1 MLIVDIHL
9 LAIIHVLYVVYQT
22 AFAPP
27 PPPSFRDEQTMSTT
41 TRRARRV
48 VVPVSDEGTAAAT
61 AAQRNASDVD
71 ASSYVPPQERFISG
85 VDHRGITK
93 TTSHG
98 KRKRDA
104 DDGGENADA
113 TMMME
118 EDYGEAFRNFKAAK
132 ATYDANAGKKSG
144 RPWKM
149 RASRASSLG
158 AVGSNKTWEARME
171 EKARKKRFQEAVKTA
186 KAERGAKI
194 RAERERRER
203 VKEIK
208 EENRRRTGVGIAQQI
223 TNPKTIAKK
232 SAKERAKLKKL
243 RML

>member
-9 LAIIHVLYVVYQT
+9 LAIIHVLYVVYQK

-27 PPPSFRDEQTMSTT
+27 PPPSFRDERTMSTT

-48 VVPVSDEGTAAAT
+48 VVPVSDDGTAAT
-61 AAQRNASDVD
+61 TQRNASDVD

-98 KRKRDA
+98 KRKRD
-104 DDGGENADA
+104 DDENDAADA
-113 TMMME
+113 TMME

-203 VKEIK
+203 VKEMK
-208 EENRRRTGVGIAQQI
+208 EENRRKTGVGIAQQI

>member
-1 MLIVDIHL
+1 
-9 LAIIHVLYVVYQT
+9 
-22 AFAPP
+22 
-27 PPPSFRDEQTMSTT
+27 MSTT

-48 VVPVSDEGTAAAT
+48 VVPVTDDDGAAT
-61 AAQRNASDVD
+61 AQRNTSDVD

-98 KRKRDA
+98 KRKRDDD
-104 DDGGENADA
+104 DDGENGDA
-113 TMMME
+113 TMME

-132 ATYDANAGKKSG
+132 ATYDSNAGKKSG

-158 AVGSNKTWEARME
+158 SVGLNKTWEARME

-208 EENRRRTGVGIAQQI
+208 EENRRRTGVGIAQEI

>member
-1 MLIVDIHL
+1 
-9 LAIIHVLYVVYQT
+9 
-22 AFAPP
+22 
-27 PPPSFRDEQTMSTT
+27 MSTA

-48 VVPVSDEGTAAAT
+48 VVPVSDDHDGVT
-61 AAQRNASDVD
+61 AQRNASDVD

-98 KRKRDA
+98 KRKRDDAA
-104 DDGGENADA
+104 DDDGDA
-113 TMMME
+113 TMTME
-118 EDYGEAFRNFKAAK
+118 DDYGEAFRNFKAAK
-132 ATYDANAGKKSG
+132 ATYDSNAGRKSG

-194 RAERERRER
+194 RAERERREK
-203 VKEIK
+203 VKELK
-208 EENRRRTGVGIAQQI
+208 EENRLRTGVGIRSAQMI
-223 TNPKTIAKK
+223 TNPSTIAKK

>member
-1 MLIVDIHL
+1 MC
-9 LAIIHVLYVVYQT
+9 AAAAT
-22 AFAPP
+22 
-27 PPPSFRDEQTMSTT
+27 SFREANERTMSTN

-48 VVPVSDEGTAAAT
+48 VVPVSDEGGTTAT
-61 AAQRNASDVD
+61 HRNASDVD

-98 KRKRDA
+98 KRKRA
-104 DDGGENADA
+104 DDDDENADA

-208 EENRRRTGVGIAQQI
+208 EENRRKTGVGIAQQI

>member
-1 MLIVDIHL
+1 MP
-9 LAIIHVLYVVYQT
+9 T
-22 AFAPP
+22 A
-27 PPPSFRDEQTMSTT
+27 

-48 VVPVSDEGTAAAT
+48 VVPVSDDHDGVTAH
-61 AAQRNASDVD
+61 RNASDVD
-71 ASSYVPPQERFISG
+71 ASSYVPPQERFVSG

-98 KRKRDA
+98 KRKRGA
-104 DDGGENADA
+104 DDDGDDGDA
-113 TMMME
+113 TMTTE
-118 EDYGEAFRNFKAAK
+118 DDYGEAFRNFKAAK
-132 ATYDANAGKKSG
+132 ATYDSNAGRKSG

-171 EKARKKRFQEAVKTA
+171 EKERKKRFQEAVKTA

-203 VKEIK
+203 VKELK
-208 EENRRRTGVGIAQQI
+208 EENRLRTGVGIRSAQMV
-223 TNPKTIAKK
+223 TNPSTIAKK

>member
-1 MLIVDIHL
+1 MP
-9 LAIIHVLYVVYQT
+9 T
-22 AFAPP
+22 A
-27 PPPSFRDEQTMSTT
+27 

-48 VVPVSDEGTAAAT
+48 VVPVSDDHDGVT
-61 AAQRNASDVD
+61 AQRNASDVD
-71 ASSYVPPQERFISG
+71 ASSYVPPQERFVSG

-98 KRKRDA
+98 KRKRGA
-104 DDGGENADA
+104 DDDGHDGDA
-113 TMMME
+113 TMTME
-118 EDYGEAFRNFKAAK
+118 DDYGEAFRNFKAAK
-132 ATYDANAGKKSG
+132 ATYDSNAGRKSG

-171 EKARKKRFQEAVKTA
+171 EKERKKRFQEAVKTA

-203 VKEIK
+203 VKELK
-208 EENRRRTGVGIAQQI
+208 EENRLRTGVGIRSAQMV
-223 TNPKTIAKK
+223 TNPSTIAKK

>member
-1 MLIVDIHL
+1 MLIVDMHL
-9 LAIIHVLYVVYQT
+9 LAIIHVLYVVYQK

-27 PPPSFRDEQTMSTT
+27 PPPSFRDERTMSTT
-41 TRRARRV
+41 TRCARRV
-48 VVPVSDEGTAAAT
+48 VVPVSDDGTAAT
-61 AAQRNASDVD
+61 TQRNASDVD

-98 KRKRDA
+98 KRKRD
-104 DDGGENADA
+104 DDENDAADA
-113 TMMME
+113 TMME

>member
-1 MLIVDIHL
+1 
-9 LAIIHVLYVVYQT
+9 
-22 AFAPP
+22 
-27 PPPSFRDEQTMSTT
+27 MSTT

-48 VVPVSDEGTAAAT
+48 VVPVSDDGTAAT
-61 AAQRNASDVD
+61 TQRNASDVD

-98 KRKRDA
+98 KRKRD
-104 DDGGENADA
+104 DDENDAADA
-113 TMMME
+113 TMME

-208 EENRRRTGVGIAQQI
+208 EENRRKTGVGIAQQI

>member
-1 MLIVDIHL
+1 
-9 LAIIHVLYVVYQT
+9 
-22 AFAPP
+22 
-27 PPPSFRDEQTMSTT
+27 MSTT

-48 VVPVSDEGTAAAT
+48 VVPVTDDAGAT
-61 AAQRNASDVD
+61 TAQRNSSDVD
-71 ASSYVPPQERFISG
+71 ASAYVPPQERFISG

-98 KRKRDA
+98 KRKRDD
-104 DDGGENADA
+104 DDGGENGDA
-113 TMMME
+113 TMME

>member
-1 MLIVDIHL
+1 
-9 LAIIHVLYVVYQT
+9 
-22 AFAPP
+22 
-27 PPPSFRDEQTMSTT
+27 MSTT

-48 VVPVSDEGTAAAT
+48 VVPVSDDGTAAT
-61 AAQRNASDVD
+61 TQRNASDVD

-98 KRKRDA
+98 KRKRD
-104 DDGGENADA
+104 DDENDAADA
-113 TMMME
+113 TMME

-203 VKEIK
+203 VKEMK
-208 EENRRRTGVGIAQQI
+208 EENRRKTGVGIAQQI

>member
-1 MLIVDIHL
+1 
-9 LAIIHVLYVVYQT
+9 
-22 AFAPP
+22 
-27 PPPSFRDEQTMSTT
+27 MSTT

-48 VVPVSDEGTAAAT
+48 VVPVSDEGGTTAT
-61 AAQRNASDVD
+61 QRNASDVD

-98 KRKRDA
+98 KRKRD
-104 DDGGENADA
+104 DDDDENADA

-208 EENRRRTGVGIAQQI
+208 EENRRKTGVGIAQQI